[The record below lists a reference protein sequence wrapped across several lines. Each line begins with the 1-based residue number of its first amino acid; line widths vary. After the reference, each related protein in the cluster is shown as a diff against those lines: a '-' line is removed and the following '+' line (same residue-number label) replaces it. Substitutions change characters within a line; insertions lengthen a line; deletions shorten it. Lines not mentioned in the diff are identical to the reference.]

1 MRTIRLA
8 GQRRAVCPA
17 YERTSHVS
25 KRREH
30 DAEDD
35 SHTLLA
41 VLIMIAILFT
51 MGVCGGIERG
61 TIPFPM

>member
-8 GQRRAVCPA
+8 GQRRVVGSA
-17 YERTSHVS
+17 YERDIHVS

-30 DAEDD
+30 DDEEG

-41 VLIMIAILFT
+41 VLIMISILFT

>member
-8 GQRRAVCPA
+8 GQRRAVGSV

-30 DAEDD
+30 DANEN
-35 SHTLLA
+35 SNALLA
-41 VLIMIAILFT
+41 ALIMIAILFT